1 MLIRGLAIGWGFR
14 KSYESGT
21 GVKGIAR
28 TEKKN
33 KRTIYRYLNLAYL
46 SPRVIAAVMDS
57 EVPAHVNL
65 QTLFDIA
72 SKCEDFAE
80 QETAFFGA

>member
-1 MLIRGLAIGWGFR
+1 MGRLHHPR
-14 KSYESGT
+14 T
-21 GVKGIAR
+21 GIKAIAR

-46 SPRVIAAVMDS
+46 SPRVISAVIDS
-57 EVPAHVNL
+57 QVPAHVNL

-72 SKCEDFAE
+72 SKYEDFAE
-80 QETAFFGA
+80 QESAFFGA